1 MKKSILA
8 LSILLAG
15 AAFAARPVARWDVIP
30 YQRISGSFK
39 MGVVAFHE
47 KSVKVEFSVN
57 GKKQYTAENPTLNT
71 RTKVWEYVFVFD
83 ATKYKDGLVKVGA
96 TAIADGEEPYQLPD
110 LELYA
115 NCKKTQGSR
124 KCAWVDP
131 KNGNEFADGTKD
143 APVKSLKQAVA
154 KAGDGGTVYLY
165 PGKYQAKMIGGT
177 KENKFWTLLCPAKDV
192 KRSQVKIQ
200 GGRTGTEKIHF
211 KNVELY
217 SDLTDGYGAIMMGE
231 GGETMAWFDNC
242 KFYNKGGRY
251 AGSVSVFG
259 NKMRAF
265 ITGGSTSEV
274 ANGPNCEL
282 IRGHEISTIACD
294 ALPSDNALVV
304 NTSVNDIDATGTSGD
319 PDLFNGF
326 ASGQNWVGDVILY
339 NVKGSEIKAKGLSG
353 QRLRNSAFVN
363 VSVEGTGGTLVY
375 SRFSEEIENCLFMQV
390 SLIDQGVQLM
400 KTKNK
405 VIDFRPT
412 DVRFYNCVI
421 KAMDGYETSDGSKGL
436 TVSNCAYYNRDE
448 HGDQFTFGDKA
459 VKIERAFADEG
470 TKNFALPSDSPAL
483 TAGRYLQTV
492 PVDINGE
499 TYPDSERPCGAYAK

>member
-1 MKKSILA
+1 MKKSILL
-8 LSILLAG
+8 LSVLLAG
-15 AAFAARPVARWDVIP
+15 ASFAGRPVARWDVVP
-30 YQRISGSFK
+30 YQRISGTFK
-39 MGVVAFHE
+39 VGVVAFHE
-47 KSVKVEFSVN
+47 KGVQVEFSVN
-57 GKKQYTAENPTLNT
+57 GKKMATVDRPTLNT
-71 RTKVWEYVFVFD
+71 RTKVWEYVYAFD
-83 ATKYKDGLVKVGA
+83 ATQYKDGLVKIGA
-96 TAIADGEEPYQLPD
+96 KAVTDGEKPYDLPE

-115 NCKKTQGSR
+115 NSKKTLGSR

-131 KNGNEFADGTKD
+131 KNGNEFAEGTKD

-177 KENKFWTLLCPAKDV
+177 KDNKYWTLLVPAKDV

-217 SDLTDGYGAIMMGE
+217 SDLADGYGAIMMGE

-251 AGSVSVFG
+251 SGTVSVFG
-259 NKMRAF
+259 NRMRAF
-265 ITGGSTSEV
+265 VTGGSTSEV
-274 ANGPNCEL
+274 ANGPQCEL
-282 IRGHEISTIACD
+282 IRGHEISAIACD

-304 NTSVNDIDATGTSGD
+304 NTTVNDIDATGTPGD

-326 ASGQNWVGDVILY
+326 ASGKNWVGDVILY
-339 NVKGSEIKAKGLSG
+339 NVKATDIKAKGLSG
-353 QRLRNSAFVN
+353 RRLRDSAFVN

-375 SRFSEEIENCLFMQV
+375 SRFAEEIENCLFAQV
-390 SLIDQGVQLM
+390 TLVDQGVQLM
-400 KTKNK
+400 KTKNRS
-405 VIDFRPT
+405 IDFDPT
-412 DVRFYNCVI
+412 DVRFFNCVM
-421 KAMDGYETSDGSKGL
+421 KSMEGFETSDGSKGL
-436 TVSNCAYYNRDE
+436 TVGNCAYYNRDE

-470 TKNFALPSDSPAL
+470 SKNFALPSDSAAL
-483 TAGRYLQTV
+483 TAGRYLQAV
-492 PVDINGE
+492 PTDINGVP
-499 TYPDSERPCGAYAK
+499 YPDSERPCGAYAR